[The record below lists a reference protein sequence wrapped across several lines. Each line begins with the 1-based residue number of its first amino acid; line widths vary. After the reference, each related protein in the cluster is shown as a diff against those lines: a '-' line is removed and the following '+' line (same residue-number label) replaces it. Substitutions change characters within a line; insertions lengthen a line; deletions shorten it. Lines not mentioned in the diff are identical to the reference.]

1 MSQIVQAAPFIVIT
15 GICGDENS
23 QIFICAEKNV
33 FLESK
38 TIMQAV
44 IDLIAFYFVYDIT
57 YPKYVNSILMFFQ
70 HYVFRLTDKQ
80 PVPATLMKLTGNLK
94 QFDSITCY
102 ICVIIVLYTVT

>member
-15 GICGDENS
+15 GICGDENY

-44 IDLIAFYFVYDIT
+44 IDVIAFYFVYDIT
-57 YPKYVNSILMFFQ
+57 YPKHVNSILMFFQ
-70 HYVFRLTDKQ
+70 HYVFQLTDKQ
-80 PVPATLMKLTGNLK
+80 PVPATLMKLTGNFKKL
-94 QFDSITCY
+94 F
-102 ICVIIVLYTVT
+102 V